1 VKEFRGLVGG
11 LIFATFVAGKV
22 AGTYIA
28 MWSWWW
34 LLMPVVPV
42 IAAVIKGQ
50 F

>member
-1 VKEFRGLVGG
+1 MSEFQSWVSGIV
-11 LIFATFVAGKV
+11 FAGFIAGKI

-34 LLMPVVPV
+34 LLMPLVPV
-42 IAAVIKGQ
+42 IAAVVKGQ